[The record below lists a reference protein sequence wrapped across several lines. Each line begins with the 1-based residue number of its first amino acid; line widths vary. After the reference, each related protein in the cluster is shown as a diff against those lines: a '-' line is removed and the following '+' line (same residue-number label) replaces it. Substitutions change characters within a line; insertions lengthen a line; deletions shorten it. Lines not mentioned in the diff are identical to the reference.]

1 MKKLLLLVLII
12 AVLLPAG
19 ALAQDMPYA
28 GAEVVTT
35 FMQSGTYDIGAEQ
48 LEPGFEELTGIEL
61 DIVASPFVVLVQNPH
76 HRSEHRHGRI

>member
-19 ALAQDMPYA
+19 ALAQDMPHA

-61 DIVASPFVVLVQNPH
+61 EIVASPLRCAGSESH
-76 HRSEHRHGRI
+76 HRSEHGHGRI